1 MDHKLKIAGQQLAR
15 MRGMTALYHKR
26 FFADIRFTLVVG
38 FALVAGGLVWD
49 RRLFALLPVLALL
62 GAAQTAFDA
71 SYLIFARHYARSLE
85 QYLND
90 ALGEELLV
98 AARLE
103 DVYLFPLDEPKLV
116 SLPLKGGLTWFGFMT
131 ALYTLTGVGFFGV
144 GLFLAY
150 DAIPGQWNDVYV
162 GVMLLA
168 AVVAFIVGWRWFWR
182 GEGERRL
189 RSVLDEFPSGREQP
203 PAG

>member
-1 MDHKLKIAGQQLAR
+1 MDHKVKIAAQQLAR

-26 FFADIRFTLVVG
+26 FFADIRFTLLVG
-38 FALVAGGLVWD
+38 FGIVAVAFIWD
-49 RRLFALLPVLALL
+49 RRLIALLPVLALL

-98 AARLE
+98 ASRLE
-103 DVYLFPLDEPKLV
+103 DAYLFPLDEPKLV

-131 ALYTLTGVGFFGV
+131 ALYTLTGVGFFGL
-144 GLFLAY
+144 GLWLSY
-150 DAIPGQWNDVYV
+150 DALPQQWNDVYV
-162 GVMLLA
+162 GVMLVA
-168 AVVAFIVGWRWFWR
+168 AVATLIVGWRWFWR

-189 RSVLDEFPSGREQP
+189 RSVLDDFPTGRERP
-203 PAG
+203 PAV